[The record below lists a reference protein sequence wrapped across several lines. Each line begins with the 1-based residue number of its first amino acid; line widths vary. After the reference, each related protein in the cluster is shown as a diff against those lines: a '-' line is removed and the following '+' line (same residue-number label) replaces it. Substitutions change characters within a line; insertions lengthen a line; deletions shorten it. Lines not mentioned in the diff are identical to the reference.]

1 MSPRARMLVFF
12 GATLFLCS
20 WHLDGG
26 HNDNTMSRALAV
38 AALVGHGTLEITEH
52 HDLTGDKALIDGHYY
67 SDKAPLPVFIVAPFW
82 WLGRVIGAVKPGE
95 LGYFNDGLLRLG
107 GFLCGSFRWR

>member
-1 MSPRARMLVFF
+1 MPSPKHKVIFF
-12 GATLFLCS
+12 LIALFLCS

-52 HDLTGDKALIDGHYY
+52 HELTATR
-67 SDKAPLPVFIVAPFW
+67 P
-82 WLGRVIGAVKPGE
+82 
-95 LGYFNDGLLRLG
+95 
-107 GFLCGSFRWR
+107 